1 MTDTDRRLAIDLIL
15 CAVLGTGTVVI
26 ITQLAPI
33 VLVLVGQ
40 WARGG

>member
-15 CAVLGTGTVVI
+15 CAVLGTGTI
-26 ITQLAPI
+26 LAITYGAPL

-40 WARGG
+40 WARGY